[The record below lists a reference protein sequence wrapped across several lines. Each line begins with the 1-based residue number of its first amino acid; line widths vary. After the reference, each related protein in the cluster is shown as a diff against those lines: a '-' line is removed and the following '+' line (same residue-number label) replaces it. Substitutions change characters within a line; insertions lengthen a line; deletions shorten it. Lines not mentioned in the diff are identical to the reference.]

1 MRLEVRHEVFIGIVR
16 DWELHYPQMEGVIR
30 IRPRRDE
37 IIVSLFRDAMI
48 VLKLEIL
55 PFHAAAHMNGDPDI
69 L

>member
-37 IIVSLFRDAMI
+37 IIVSFFRDEGA
-48 VLKLEIL
+48 LSTKKT
-55 PFHAAAHMNGDPDI
+55 DD
-69 L
+69 